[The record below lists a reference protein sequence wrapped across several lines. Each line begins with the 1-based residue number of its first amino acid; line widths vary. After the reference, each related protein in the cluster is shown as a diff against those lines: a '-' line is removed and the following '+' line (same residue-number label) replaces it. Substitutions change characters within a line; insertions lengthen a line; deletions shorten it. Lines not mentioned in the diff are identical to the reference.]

1 MATENLPIDLRSD
14 TVTRPTP
21 GMREA
26 MMAAPVG
33 DDVFGDDPTV
43 NTLQQK
49 IAALLGFEAAL
60 FVPTGTQSNFC
71 AILSHCQRGDE
82 YLVGQMAHC
91 YRWEGGGAAVLGS
104 VQPQPIAHALD
115 GSLPLSEIEAQ
126 IKPDD
131 AHFARTRLLCLENTI
146 GGKLLPLNYVQSAT
160 KLAKAK
166 GLATHLDGARLF
178 NAATAQATKNH
189 NFKQNE
195 QLAGIDIAQSAI
207 NLEAKRIAEN
217 FDSVSVCF
225 SKGLG
230 APVGSALCGSHEFI
244 ARAHRIRKMAGGGMR
259 QAGMLAAAAIY
270 ALDHHVER
278 LAQDHV
284 LAKYLGDELAT
295 IEGLTVDP
303 VHSNI
308 VFVDVQEPLKAK
320 AAGLIAHLKAHHI
333 LATGLYR
340 LRFVTHLDVDAE
352 GVDRAIAVIQ
362 QYFQS

>member
-1 MATENLPIDLRSD
+1 MMNTIDLRSD
-14 TVTRPTP
+14 TVTQPTSA
-21 GMREA
+21 MRGA
-26 MMAAPVG
+26 MLAAPLG

-43 NTLQQK
+43 NRLQEK
-49 IAALLGFEAAL
+49 IAGLLGFEAAL

-104 VQPQPIAHALD
+104 VQPQPIAHAAD
-115 GSLPLSEIEAQ
+115 GSLPLSEIEAN

-146 GGKLLPLNYVQSAT
+146 GGKLLPLEYVQQAS
-160 KLAKAK
+160 KLAKAS

-178 NAATAQATKNH
+178 NAATAQF
-189 NFKQNE
+189 FKQNQ
-195 QLAGIDIAQSAI
+195 QLPGIFPALSAI
-207 NLEAKRIAEN
+207 NLEARRIAEN

-230 APVGSALCGSHEFI
+230 APVGSALCGSREFI

-270 ALDHHVER
+270 ALDHQVER
-278 LAQDHV
+278 LSLDHA
-284 LAKYLGDELAT
+284 LAKQLG
-295 IEGLTVDP
+295 EGIAQIPGLSVEP

-320 AAGLIAHLKAHHI
+320 AAGLIAHLKQHNI

-340 LRFVTHLDVDAE
+340 LRFVTHLDVDAA
-352 GVDRAIAVIQ
+352 GVERAVAVIGD
-362 QYFQS
+362 YFAR